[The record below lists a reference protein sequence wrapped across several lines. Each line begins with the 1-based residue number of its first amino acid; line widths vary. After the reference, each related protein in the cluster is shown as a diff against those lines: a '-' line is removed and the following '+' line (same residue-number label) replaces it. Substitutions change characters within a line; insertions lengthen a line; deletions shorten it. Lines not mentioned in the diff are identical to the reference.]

1 VFNHDY
7 IPFQIKKEP
16 KCTFQN
22 LIIDHYK
29 FSLLTENVI
38 IAIKDTYRHNVSKE
52 EFLLPVFL
60 FQKRS
65 RISHKNVIFI
75 Y

>member
-1 VFNHDY
+1 MFNHDY

-29 FSLLTENVI
+29 FSLLTEIEI
-38 IAIKDTYRHNVSKE
+38 IASKINEDKSVSKE
-52 EFLLPVFL
+52 EFL
-60 FQKRS
+60 
-65 RISHKNVIFI
+65 
-75 Y
+75 